1 MNRKDSNVQVTCV
14 SMTRDVV
21 SSLLGH
27 VREVKIIVKHILIGM
42 MVRIVWED
50 IVLREVIEVK
60 ITMKHILD
68 SIIVRTVRVGQMM
81 IRIIIEVRSLLTLE
95 QPSGA

>member
-1 MNRKDSNVQVTCV
+1 MSRHMDRDVRDVIRCITMNRKDSNVQVARM

-50 IVLREVIEVK
+50 
-60 ITMKHILD
+60 
-68 SIIVRTVRVGQMM
+68 SIIVRMVRVEQVT
-81 IRIIIEVRSLLTLE
+81 IVARSLLTVE
-95 QPSGA
+95 QPSGL